1 MKKNLHFVLLGLAL
15 VCTLQA
21 TAQNVK
27 IKGIAQ
33 GCRNDDGDTMENIS
47 DYVGWNSTL
56 QKSIFIVG
64 NGFYA
69 MNWDGTTLSDP
80 VKEPPVNKADFYDS
94 STRTFTDDDK
104 ALWANNFNLLYGN
117 SGALY
122 VNGQAVTV
130 YSKDEQSTV
139 DEELFAVRKWNAV
152 TGDLLSSEIRP
163 KDDCLESA
171 GMAYNP
177 VDGKVYGL
185 FYLTSQQL
193 PEEITSDPDYFVDT
207 EGEASSED
215 AGYCLCSIDLQ
226 TMDITPIT
234 PGLYYYNFI
243 TFAINSEG
251 RAFALTSGGANGT
264 IGDDGRMRDIN
275 GNLTGAQ
282 LCEFNLENGRMYQVA
297 TPTVD
302 PETDSVYIDY
312 SFPVAATGYASQ
324 YRRQAACFAKSNPN
338 KMYWVGYY
346 NSGKG
351 INDWGSW
358 STLPDREWRTNGKYD
373 TALYEIDITTGLG
386 TRLAKVPNR
395 WTFSAIWVDGDDTT
409 EGADIDV
416 TGSTTQQAYIALST
430 AENGAIWQQVE
441 QGKQY
446 TYRLEPAV
454 GWKVHSVTFNN
465 QDITDQ
471 VTANNT
477 ITTPAI
483 NGTYSTLFVTF
494 ESDATGGIQATEKP
508 ATEVK
513 ILGKEGGIS
522 VQNAKPGDV
531 LQVYTANGQL
541 VLSKK
546 LTADKAEI
554 ALDSKRLYIIK
565 VANKVVKARL

>member
-1 MKKNLHFVLLGLAL
+1 MKKNLHFVLLGLAI
-15 VCTLQA
+15 VCALQA

-193 PEEITSDPDYFVDT
+193 PEEITSDPDYFVDQD
-207 EGEASSED
+207 GEASSED

-282 LCEFNLENGRMYQVA
+282 LCEFNLESGQMYQVA

-395 WTFSAIWVDGDDTT
+395 WTFSAIWVDGDDNSDVT
-409 EGADIDV
+409 DIDV
-416 TGSTTQQAYIALST
+416 TGGAEQTAYIALST

-441 QGKQY
+441 EGKQY

-471 VTANNT
+471 VTTNNT

>member
-1 MKKNLHFVLLGLAL
+1 MNKKLHLALTGLAAL
-15 VCTLQA
+15 CTLQSA
-21 TAQNVK
+21 AQTVK
-27 IKGIAQ
+27 LKGIAQ
-33 GCRNDDGDTMENIS
+33 TCRYDNGDVMENIS
-47 DYVGWNSTL
+47 EYVGWNSEL
-56 QKSIFIVG
+56 GKSIFIVG

-69 MNWDGTTLSDP
+69 MTWDGANLSTP
-80 VKEPPVNKADFYDS
+80 VKEPPVNKADFYS
-94 STRTFTDDDK
+94 NGTFTDNDK
-104 ALWANNFNLLYGN
+104 AQWADNFNLLYGN

-122 VNGQAVTV
+122 VNGQAVTI
-130 YSKDEQSTV
+130 YSRDEQSTV
-139 DEELFAVRKWNAV
+139 DEELFYVRKWNAV
-152 TGDLLSSEIRP
+152 TGDMLSQEIRH

-185 FYLTSQQL
+185 FYLTGQQL
-193 PEEITSDPDYFVDT
+193 SEEITSDPDYFVDQD
-207 EGEASSED
+207 GEASSED

-234 PGLYYYNFI
+234 PGLYYYNFV

-282 LCEFNLENGRMYQVA
+282 LCEFNLENGMMYQVA

-312 SFPVAATGYASQ
+312 SFPIGATGYASQ
-324 YRRQAACFAKSNPN
+324 YRRQAACFGKSDPN

-351 INDWGSW
+351 VNDWGSW
-358 STLPDREWRTNGKYD
+358 SSLPDRDWRTNGKYD
-373 TALYEIDITTGLG
+373 TALYEVDITTGTA

-395 WTFSAIWVDGDDTT
+395 WTFSAIWVDGDDAS
-409 EGADIDV
+409 EGTDIDV
-416 TGSTTQQAYIALST
+416 TGGAEQTAYIALST

-465 QDITDQ
+465 QDITSQ

-483 NGTYSTLFVTF
+483 NGSLSTLFVTF
-494 ESDATGGIQATEKP
+494 ETTTNGVQAIEKP
-508 ATEVK
+508 ASNVR
-513 ILGKEGGIS
+513 ILGKQGGIS
-522 VQNAKPGDV
+522 VQGAKGGDV
-531 LQVYTANGQL
+531 LQVYTADGQL
-541 VLSKK
+541 VLSQK
-546 LTADKAEI
+546 LTSDSAEI
-554 ALDSKRLYIIK
+554 ALDSKHLYIVK
-565 VANKVVKARL
+565 VADKVVKVRL